1 MMHAYTIRT
10 TILLFTITIF
20 TLTAL
25 MPQMLF
31 AKEYNL
37 EVSGW
42 IPYWRDSEGIK
53 DAKKHMRAIHSYSP
67 LQLRERFVTKEVLMS
82 ENGSLL

>member
-1 MMHAYTIRT
+1 MMHAYTIRAT
-10 TILLFTITIF
+10 VLLFTITIF

-53 DAKKHMRAIHSYSP
+53 DAKKHIRDIDAV
-67 LQLRERFVTKEVLMS
+67 LQLRERFVTKEVLMN